1 MLAARAAL
9 DRAWTP
15 TALLGMIATLLL
27 LRTLLEC
34 AAATDVV
41 CQALERLSSE
51 ETYLSSKET

>member
-1 MLAARAAL
+1 
-9 DRAWTP
+9 
-15 TALLGMIATLLL
+15 MIATLLL